1 MPPPARSCDRML
13 GLHVHAPH
21 DTSRTSARGS
31 CGALLSALAR
41 LIHRRCRQMRLAAGL
56 ACIRSVSPRAHTIAH
71 TTAHTGTCS
80 GAHTCARLL
89 MSTSATSHTHTAPLS
104 HALGLAHL
112 CAHAHMHMHT
122 ARQTASHTDTG
133 YHRKDTPRH
142 THAHTCTHVRTH
154 SCLHTHIHTCKHT
167 ETQKNIRSFKR
178 THIYTH
184 VSVHV

>member
-13 GLHVHAPH
+13 GLHAHAPH

-56 ACIRSVSPRAHTIAH
+56 ACIRSVSPRAHAIAH
-71 TTAHTGTCS
+71 TTAHTGTCI

-89 MSTSATSHTHTAPLS
+89 MSTSATSHKHTAPLS

-112 CAHAHMHMHT
+112 CAHVHMHT
-122 ARQTASHTDTG
+122 ARHTASHTQTG

-142 THAHTCTHVRTH
+142 THAHTCTHVRTR
-154 SCLHTHIHTCKHT
+154 SCLHAHTHAH
-167 ETQKNIRSFKR
+167 ENTQRQKR
-178 THIYTH
+178 TCAHSNAHTYTH
-184 VSVHV
+184 TLV